1 MRTLSL
7 RVVVTFSITF
17 IATAVAMFLISGHI
31 ARNTVGQFF
40 EGSMTLELQQ
50 ASRAY
55 ETGGAQSVAHY
66 LAETDE
72 ALKGTRF
79 LTDAKGRDLV
89 SGEDR
94 SAMMATGFNSI
105 GMPKRRN
112 GQFIIVK
119 ASGDGRY
126 RLVVVAPPPLGF
138 SRFIPYFLLLGLAIV
153 LLGWELS
160 ARIVSPLRR
169 VAETVNRFGRGDLS
183 ARVQCDRRDEIGVL
197 ARAFNSMAGRIET
210 LLTAERRLL
219 QDVSH
224 ELRSPLARLS
234 FAAELMSDTASSQA
248 TGRVRREIER
258 LSQLV
263 GSLLEMTSAEGDPS
277 SRKTR
282 RVSIVELVREIAE
295 DCKVESA
302 VRNVQI
308 DMQVHSKV
316 FVDGDPE
323 LLRRAIE
330 NVLRNAIRFAPADSS
345 VSVQLEQNAEN
356 VTLKVRDFGS
366 GVPEEMLGRIFD
378 PFFRVEESR
387 DGATGGVGLGL
398 SIARRAVLLHHGS
411 LTAENADPG
420 LQVNVTIPVSGPG
433 AIN

>member
-1 MRTLSL
+1 
-7 RVVVTFSITF
+7 
-17 IATAVAMFLISGHI
+17 
-31 ARNTVGQFF
+31 
-40 EGSMTLELQQ
+40 
-50 ASRAY
+50 
-55 ETGGAQSVAHY
+55 
-66 LAETDE
+66 
-72 ALKGTRF
+72 
-79 LTDAKGRDLV
+79 
-89 SGEDR
+89 
-94 SAMMATGFNSI
+94 
-105 GMPKRRN
+105 
-112 GQFIIVK
+112 
-119 ASGDGRY
+119 
-126 RLVVVAPPPLGF
+126 
-138 SRFIPYFLLLGLAIV
+138 
-153 LLGWELS
+153 
-160 ARIVSPLRR
+160 
-169 VAETVNRFGRGDLS
+169 
-183 ARVQCDRRDEIGVL
+183 
-197 ARAFNSMAGRIET
+197 MAGRIET

-398 SIARRAVLLHHGS
+398 SIARRAVQLHHGS

-420 LQVNVTIPVSGPG
+420 LQVNVMIPVSGPG